1 MLVHRELTAPDL
13 DGSALLDLI
22 QDDDPLGVV
31 SIYVDMP
38 ADGADRRAEIEVKNQ
53 VADLEREVAQY
64 GPPHRQEALRSA
76 IMRVM
81 PAVEHLL
88 DPHTTG
94 RGGAAFSSLSTA
106 AVTFL
111 ATPLPLTSRVVL
123 DSRPFIQPLLELLD
137 EGRPA
142 GVVLTSARAAEL
154 LDWRLG
160 DLRRLT
166 RVTREFADDAG
177 KRPGPIVA
185 SAAGA
190 QFVARARE
198 QRSRRE
204 RDRQMRWMEQVAAE
218 VVRLTDERE
227 WERILV
233 SGDERLTVPLLEA
246 LPDRLRGVVLLDP
259 RHLHESDHS
268 SLAADVAERLREDRA
283 GRNADLS
290 RRVRAAALG
299 AQRGA
304 LGLSEVVA
312 ALNEGRVE
320 HVIYD
325 SARRYTGGVGPDGS
339 LFAEGERLGLGKEE
353 PRLLE
358 RIVERALHTGAR
370 VTPLDGPA
378 AGRLADADGIAAL
391 LRW

>member
-1 MLVHRELTAPDL
+1 MRCEPHIADATTPSRRHGPAAAAECTA
-13 DGSALLDLI
+13 I
-22 QDDDPLGVV
+22 
-31 SIYVDMP
+31 
-38 ADGADRRAEIEVKNQ
+38 K
-53 VADLEREVAQY
+53 
-64 GPPHRQEALRSA
+64 
-76 IMRVM
+76 RVM

-88 DPHTTG
+88 DPRTTG

-111 ATPLPLTSRVVL
+111 ATPLPLASRVVL

-177 KRPGPIVA
+177 ERPGPIVA

-190 QFVARARE
+190 QFVTRARE

-233 SGDERLTVPLLEA
+233 SGDERLTVPLMEA

-259 RHLHESDHS
+259 RHLHESDNS
-268 SLAADVAERLREDRA
+268 SLAADVAERLMEDRA

-299 AQRGA
+299 VQRGA

-325 SARRYTGGVGPDGS
+325 SARRYKGGVGPDGS

>member
-1 MLVHRELTAPDL
+1 VVHPELTARDL
-13 DGSALLDLI
+13 DDAALLDLI
-22 QDDDPLGVV
+22 GNEDPLGVV

-38 ADGADRRAEIEVKNQ
+38 ADGADRRAEIQVKNQ
-53 VADLEREVAQY
+53 VADLEREVARY

-76 IMRVM
+76 IRRVM

-88 DPHTTG
+88 DPRTTG

-111 ATPLPLTSRVVL
+111 ATPLPLASRGVL

-166 RVTREFADDAG
+166 RVTREFADDAEE
-177 KRPGPIVA
+177 RPGPIVV

-190 QFVARARE
+190 QFVTRARE

-218 VVRLTDERE
+218 VVRLTEERE

-233 SGDERLTVPLLEA
+233 SGDERLTVPLVEA

-259 RHLHESDHS
+259 RHLQSDHPA
-268 SLAADVAERLREDRA
+268 LAADVAERLMQDRA
-283 GRNADLS
+283 GRNVDLS

-358 RIVERALHTGAR
+358 RIVERALDTGAR
-370 VTPLDGPA
+370 VTPLDGSA